1 MGGGAPE
8 KVGTADIVMVV
19 VVGMVF
25 DCWVSVLETFVNDG
39 RGSRWWFL
47 GCISGVGPMVL
58 SLVVIITK
66 KGAKSK
72 KSYVSSNPN
81 KKIKTDKTESQR
93 FLLPDCRRQTWMVIY
108 YARCPTMS

>member
-1 MGGGAPE
+1 M
-8 KVGTADIVMVV
+8 GTADIVMVV

-58 SLVVIITK
+58 SLVVDNFGSRIDER
-66 KGAKSK
+66 GLNRKSRR
-72 KSYVSSNPN
+72 VF
-81 KKIKTDKTESQR
+81 KIHDHEAQYGGGGSR
-93 FLLPDCRRQTWMVIY
+93 FLG
-108 YARCPTMS
+108 S

>member
-58 SLVVIITK
+58 SLVVDNWIER
-66 KGAKSK
+66 GLNRKSRH
-72 KSYVSSNPN
+72 VSSKFQ
-81 KKIKTDKTESQR
+81 KKLVI
-93 FLLPDCRRQTWMVIY
+93 PDCR
-108 YARCPTMS
+108 

>member
-1 MGGGAPE
+1 M
-8 KVGTADIVMVV
+8 GTADIVMVV

-58 SLVVIITK
+58 SLVVDNFGSRK
-66 KGAKSK
+66 RAKSK
-72 KSYVSSNPN
+72 KSSCLQNS
-81 KKIKTDKTESQR
+81 E
-93 FLLPDCRRQTWMVIY
+93 
-108 YARCPTMS
+108 